1 MQLDLAVILIE
12 LKIIEKRIDVN
23 LRIWR
28 YQLIRNDNFEKKNFN
43 FNELYKN
50 YDTTVILM
58 PNIQNSR
65 KIKVS

>member
-1 MQLDLAVILIE
+1 MQFDLAVILIE
-12 LKIIEKRIDVN
+12 FKIIEKRIDVN

-65 KIKVS
+65 KNKVS

>member
-12 LKIIEKRIDVN
+12 FKIIEKRIDVN